1 MRWWKIILGSSAAL
15 AGQVAAQDREISR
28 IVEAEALA
36 LVFDDPVRDRDLA
49 SSMEAGD
56 FVESVSAL
64 AAIPPFASNRSRAEQ
79 VSFFVPDSPMAGGDL
94 IDASGSAVAQLFI
107 QGFGEAYATSLYRLE
122 FVAAGSATLLI
133 EDFEL
138 LVDRAFDGIV
148 SRDRPGDA
156 GASIRLVNTGTFEV
170 EFEVEAVLDDIGTR
184 LLLRPVA
191 PIEIAL
197 DPGAYE
203 LRIAATAADRTDG
216 FEEVSDSLAAASYFF
231 EATLFEADACGADL
245 DGDGV
250 LTVFDF
256 LEFQNLFDAGDL
268 AADFDG
274 DGELTLFDFLAFQNA
289 FDLGCP

>member
-1 MRWWKIILGSSAAL
+1 MRRWMIALGASVAM
-15 AGQVAAQDREISR
+15 AGQTLAQDREISR
-28 IVEAEALA
+28 VVEAEAFSF
-36 LVFDDPVRDRDLA
+36 VSDDPLFDRDLVT
-49 SSMEAGD
+49 SMEPGD

-79 VSFFVPDSPMAGGDL
+79 TSVFEPDPDGDV
-94 IDASGSAVAQLFI
+94 IEASGSAVAQLFI
-107 QGFGEAYATSLYRLE
+107 QGSGDAYATSWYRVR
-122 FVAAGSATLLI
+122 FVTAASATLLI

-138 LVDRAFDGIV
+138 LVDRAFDGEV

-156 GASIRLVNTGTFEV
+156 GASIRLHNTDTFEI

-191 PIEIAL
+191 PIEVDL

-203 LRIAATAADRTDG
+203 LRIAATARDQTEG

-231 EATLFEADACGADL
+231 EATLFEAGACIADL
-245 DGDGV
+245 DGDGA
-250 LTVFDF
+250 LTLFDF
-256 LEFQNLFDAGDL
+256 LAFQTLFDAGDL

-274 DGELTLFDFLAFQNA
+274 DDELTLFDFLAFQNA
-289 FDLGCP
+289 FDAGCP

>member
-1 MRWWKIILGSSAAL
+1 MRSWMIALGASMAL
-15 AGQVAAQDREISR
+15 AGHALAQDREISR
-28 IVEAEALA
+28 VVEAKAFSF
-36 LVFDDPVRDRDLA
+36 VSDDPLFDRDLVT
-49 SSMEAGD
+49 SMEPGD

-79 VSFFVPDSPMAGGDL
+79 ASVFEPDPDGDM
-94 IDASGSAVAQLFI
+94 IEASGSAVAQLFI
-107 QGFGEAYATSLYRLE
+107 QGSGDAYATSWYRVR
-122 FVAAGSATLLI
+122 FVTTGSATLLI

-138 LVDRAFDGIV
+138 LVDRAIGGEV

-156 GASIRLVNTGTFEV
+156 SASIRLVNTDTFEV
-170 EFEVEAVLDDIGTR
+170 EFEIEAVLDDLGTR

-191 PIEIAL
+191 PIEIDL

-203 LRIAATAADRTDG
+203 LRIAATASDRTDG

-231 EATLFEADACGADL
+231 EGHLLEASACAADL

-250 LTVFDF
+250 LTVFDY
-256 LEFQNLFDAGDL
+256 LELQNLFDAGDL

-274 DGELTLFDFLAFQNA
+274 DGSLTLFDFLAFQNA
-289 FDLGCP
+289 FDAGCP